1 MQVVRSGAYGEVMEH
16 TSLTPA
22 VVPEEPAVARTLLED
37 CLAFIAETGMSE
49 TYFGRLSCGNSELLK
64 RMRRPGGERRIS
76 VYTDKQVRGFI
87 AERRAHLAAVAAELQ
102 AGKTEGEAV

>member
-1 MQVVRSGAYGEVMEH
+1 MEH

-22 VVPEEPAVARTLLED
+22 VVPEEPAVARTLLEE

-76 VYTDKQVRGFI
+76 VDTNERVR
-87 AERRAHLAAVAAELQ
+87 AYMKEQRRLREQASTEFNISGQPDEVA
-102 AGKTEGEAV
+102 